1 MRLALTPSG
10 LTMDRVRSS
19 AIREGPLKSFT
30 QPVRVFAP
38 ACAAGARAGPE
49 VYLGSRTRG
58 NLACDGSAGLV
69 RLFAPP
75 GRRAAPAQA
84 RGVRGARGCFRPRSS
99 PRDRKSTRLN
109 SSHRCISYAGFCLK
123 KKRGRLG
130 GPVKGGVTGTP
141 SPAGA
146 LAGQCCEVL
155 AGGAAAVRLL
165 LNCSGPLQQ
174 QGLCAFLR
182 RI

>member
-75 GRRAAPAQA
+75 GRRAAQA
-84 RGVRGARGCFRPRSS
+84 RCVRPRVLQTEKLSPQPHSPLTLGFLKRKASFRP
-99 PRDRKSTRLN
+99 
-109 SSHRCISYAGFCLK
+109 
-123 KKRGRLG
+123 
-130 GPVKGGVTGTP
+130 
-141 SPAGA
+141 
-146 LAGQCCEVL
+146 
-155 AGGAAAVRLL
+155 
-165 LNCSGPLQQ
+165 
-174 QGLCAFLR
+174 
-182 RI
+182 